1 MPLFLSL
8 GAIFFGG
15 VMPRI
20 ARRFAKAM
28 PATLGDALVDLLHFR
43 KFPKDLW
50 SHKLA
55 RKLVAHSIIVSLL
68 TLGLTI
74 AVDTH
79 FADNVTGWMTA
90 YVWILLLSAEIDG
103 RSGFLPDMLTV
114 PLLILGFGASVFGGG
129 LVCPFVSAVGALVGY
144 GLPVVAS
151 LLIAWYKKDAF
162 GGGDI
167 KLLAALGAWLGVE
180 GVLYVMAAAS
190 ILGVLYAL
198 CRRQKQVAFG
208 PMLAVAGIVVAFV
221 LF

>member
-1 MPLFLSL
+1 MPHFLSL

-15 VMPRI
+15 ALPWI
-20 ARRFAKAM
+20 ARRFAKVM

-50 SHKLA
+50 SHKLV
-55 RKLVAHSIIVSLL
+55 RKLAAHSVVVALVTLAL
-68 TLGLTI
+68 TV
-74 AVDTH
+74 AVGMH

-144 GLPVVAS
+144 GLPVLAS

-167 KLLAALGAWLGVE
+167 KLLAALGAWLGAE
-180 GVLYVMAAAS
+180 GVLYVVVTAS
-190 ILGVLYAL
+190 ILGMLYAL
-198 CRRQKQVAFG
+198 CRSQKQLVFG
-208 PMLAVAGIVVAFV
+208 PMLALAGVVVAFG